1 MAPSRPIQRQR
12 HQLACITLRVARQAL
27 WSPGIES
34 FPSIDVA
41 KSLQPSIRMPLKT
54 HCTPRDSVFAGDRRA
69 TVLSLDTFLKG
80 KVHGGEFFDENY
92 FTNGMTTLV
101 DRAFR
106 HLSGTGAG
114 SSVFLL
120 SQAMGGGKTHSM
132 IGLGLLA
139 RDPALRRRVLADK
152 DPAPKLGRCRVVG
165 FNGRSTDA
173 PGGIW
178 GSIAEQ
184 LNRAEQFARYVSPLL
199 SAPGPEAWKQL
210 LGGDPLV
217 LFLDELPP
225 YLEYAVAVPVGNAD
239 LGVVT
244 TTALANLFVAVA
256 EMDTVCLVL
265 SDLAGTHFSIG
276 QANLQAAFGR
286 AVQGISA
293 ESKRIAVPIT
303 PVNPNG
309 DELYHILR
317 KRLFKSMASQSEVE
331 RVAAAYRDAL
341 RDAARMNLTSTTP
354 ESLYSRVTDAYPF
367 HPDLRELVGKFKE
380 NDGFQQTRGVI
391 RLMQMVVADLWN
403 TGKAAGME
411 LIHPYDIDLNVDE
424 IASEVRT
431 INPSLSE
438 AIAHDI
444 AHGGDA
450 EVEQIDLANG
460 NADASE
466 AARLI
471 LVASLSTTPG
481 AIHGL
486 REYQLVDCLQRPGRD
501 LSTFKAN
508 VLDKLATRAWYLH
521 NSADGRLFFK
531 NQQNLAAKLR
541 ATAQSLHAETV
552 DRMLR
557 EHLEQHFAVSL
568 RDCYQVVK
576 VLPPPDEVQVEQERT
591 TLVVVRPGMQANQL
605 PISADWQ
612 AWWEQQQYKNRVLF
626 LTGSRDTFQ
635 KVIDAARQTR
645 ALQSIEDELNQEKT
659 PVDDPQWRALDGL
672 RDRIALQFSAALK
685 EAFDQI
691 VYPSI
696 NTALRATGVDLAFAG
711 NSSGEATIRKT
722 LEGAQ
727 KFTTKIDDDA
737 FRSRAEVRLFG
748 SAETKVVLWSD
759 FKRNAAV
766 NTNWPLHKT
775 SALDDLKAE
784 CVRRGLW
791 REEGNHVRRGPFPP
805 PTPLVD
811 VRELSVEEDGDGR
824 TYLKVEPLHAPA
836 IVFETGGT
844 DPTPLVQPRAH
855 PGPFR
860 SHGLALPLPGARPG
874 RPRAHQ
880 PGQGMDGQGPPEV
893 PAAQPR
899 RPLRGGAARPAARG
913 RHCHPLHHGRLSPH
927 PCGRGHL
934 RRHLPRARRQPR
946 RLRHCG
952 CQRPGPVLR
961 GAAHS
966 HSPEGRHRTQTG
978 PCQARPLD
986 AARQARRRRCGVGFH
1001 PAPGRSRHRHHL
1013 RPAAHGRERRR
1024 PAARRLLRRAGRR
1037 LHRQRDAGRRRQAAR
1052 DRRPGQPAH
1061 DGELTRVCHG
1071 AGPAGLAQGHPAA
1084 LRRRQGATASLTSCQ
1099 APHLH
1104 AQ

>member
-1 MAPSRPIQRQR
+1 M
-12 HQLACITLRVARQAL
+12 TLKA
-27 WSPGIES
+27 
-34 FPSIDVA
+34 
-41 KSLQPSIRMPLKT
+41 
-54 HCTPRDSVFAGDRRA
+54 HCVPRDSVFSADRRA
-69 TVLSLDTFLKG
+69 TVLSLDTFLKDQVQG
-80 KVHGGEFFDENY
+80 AQFFDENY
-92 FTNGMTTLV
+92 FTNGMVTLV

-139 RDPALRRRVLADK
+139 RDPELRRAVLSDK

-184 LNRAEQFARYVSPLL
+184 LDKAQQFARYVSPLL

-225 YLEYAVAVPVGNAD
+225 YLEYAVAVPVGNGD
-239 LGVVT
+239 LGLVT

-256 EMDTVCLVL
+256 EMDNVCLVL
-265 SDLAGTHFSIG
+265 SDLAGTNFSIG
-276 QANLQAAFGR
+276 QANLEAAFNR

-293 ESKRIAVPIT
+293 ESRRIAVPIT

-317 KRLFKSMASQSEVE
+317 KRLFQTVAPQTEVDK
-331 RVAAAYRDAL
+331 VAAAYRDAL
-341 RDAARMNLTSTTP
+341 REAGRMNLTTTTP
-354 ESLYSRVTDAYPF
+354 ESLYARVLDSYPF

-380 NDGFQQTRGVI
+380 NEGFQQTRGVI
-391 RLMQMVVADLWN
+391 RLMQMVVSDLWKSD
-403 TGKAAGME
+403 KAAAKD
-411 LIHPYDIDLNVDE
+411 LINPYDIDMNVDE
-424 IASEVRT
+424 IASEIRT

-521 NSADGRLFFK
+521 NSADGRLYFK

-541 ATAQSLHAETV
+541 STAQSLHTETV

-557 EHLEQHFAVSL
+557 EHLEQHFAASL
-568 RDCYQVVK
+568 RDCYQMVK
-576 VLPPPDEVQVEQERT
+576 VLPPLDEVQVEQERT
-591 TLVVVRPGMQANQL
+591 TLVVVRPGGQANQL

-612 AWWEQQQYKNRVLF
+612 AWWGQQQYKNRVLF
-626 LTGSRDTFQ
+626 LSGSRDTFQ

-645 ALQSIEDELNQEKT
+645 ALQSIEDELRAEGT
-659 PVDDPQWRALDGL
+659 PSEDPQWRALDAL
-672 RDRIALQFSAALK
+672 RDRIGLQFSTALK

-696 NTALRATGVDLAFAG
+696 NSALRATGVDLAFAG
-711 NSSGEATIRKT
+711 NRSGEAIIRNT

-727 KFTTKIDDDA
+727 KFTTRIDDDS
-737 FRSRAEVRLFG
+737 FRSRAESRLFG
-748 SAETKVVLWSD
+748 SADTKVALWAD

-766 NTNWPLHKT
+766 NTNWPMHKT

-784 CVRRGLW
+784 CFRRGLW

-805 PTPLVD
+805 PAPSVE
-811 VRELSVEEDGDGR
+811 VRELSVDEDGSGH
-824 TYLKVEPLHAPA
+824 TYLKIEPLHAPA
-836 IVFETGGT
+836 VVYETGDS
-844 DPTPLVQPRAH
+844 DPTSASSPVPTPARFEATALRYRFLAIDPADASRVSPVKEWTATIRLKYKLH
-855 PGPFR
+855 NRGDHYEVELR
-860 SHGLALPLPGARPG
+860 ALPKANGIEIRYTTDGSAPTTVGAASYGGVFRVPAG
-874 RPRAHQ
+874 SRVVSAIAVASAFGINSEVVRIQIPQ
-880 PGQGMDGQGPPEV
+880 PGKEGPKLDATKPVRWTQRVKLDDAGAVWDFIQRLDELATVVAYDLELTAESADGLQHIEYSGAQDAGY
-893 PAAQPR
+893 AAANIKESADKLQDIVGAGT
-899 RPLRGGAARPAARG
+899 LRMTVGSLGF
-913 RHCHPLHHGRLSPH
+913 
-927 PCGRGHL
+927 
-934 RRHLPRARRQPR
+934 
-946 RLRHCG
+946 
-952 CQRPGPVLR
+952 
-961 GAAHS
+961 
-966 HSPEGRHRTQTG
+966 QTG
-978 PCQARPLD
+978 QALLD
-986 AARQARRRRCGVGFH
+986 WLKATN
-1001 PAPGRSRHRHHL
+1001 
-1013 RPAAHGRERRR
+1013 
-1024 PAARRLLRRAGRR
+1024 
-1037 LHRQRDAGRRRQAAR
+1037 
-1052 DRRPGQPAH
+1052 QPFDQSKA
-1061 DGELTRVCHG
+1061 V
-1071 AGPAGLAQGHPAA
+1071 Q
-1084 LRRRQGATASLTSCQ
+1084 
-1099 APHLH
+1099 
-1104 AQ
+1104 

>member
-1 MAPSRPIQRQR
+1 MSIHSLCKPRP
-12 HQLACITLRVARQAL
+12 
-27 WSPGIES
+27 
-34 FPSIDVA
+34 
-41 KSLQPSIRMPLKT
+41 
-54 HCTPRDSVFAGDRRA
+54 SVFSSDRRA

-80 KVHGGEFFDENY
+80 QVNGREFFEENF
-92 FTNGMTTLV
+92 FTNGMLTLV

-106 HLSGTGAG
+106 HLGGAGAG

-132 IGLGLLA
+132 IALGLLA
-139 RDPALRRRVLADK
+139 RDPALRKTVLGEQ
-152 DPAPKLGRCRVVG
+152 DPAPKLGRSRVVG

-173 PGGIW
+173 AGGIW

-184 LNRAEQFARYVSPLL
+184 LGKAEQFARYGSPLL

-256 EMDTVCLVL
+256 DMDNVCLVL
-265 SDLAGTHFSIG
+265 SDLAGTNFSIG
-276 QANLQAAFGR
+276 QANLESAFNR
-286 AVQGISA
+286 AVQGITS
-293 ESKRIAVPIT
+293 ESRRYAVPIT

-317 KRLFKSMASQSEVE
+317 KRLFEHVAPEPEIQT
-331 RVAAAYRDAL
+331 VAAAYREGL
-341 RDAARMNLTSTTP
+341 REANRMNLTTTSP
-354 ESLYSRVTDAYPF
+354 EALYARVVDSYPF

-380 NDGFQQTRGVI
+380 NEGFQQTRGVI
-391 RLMQMVVADLWN
+391 RLMQMVVSDLWKSE
-403 TGKAAGME
+403 KAAKMD
-411 LIHPYDIDLNVDE
+411 LIHPYDLDLNLDE

-438 AIAHDI
+438 AIAHDV

-450 EVEQIDLANG
+450 EVEQIDLTNG
-460 NADASE
+460 NSDASD

-501 LSTFKAN
+501 LSTFKTN

-541 ATAQSLHAETV
+541 STALALHSETV

-557 EHLEQHFAVSL
+557 EHLEQYFSASL

-576 VLPPPDEVQVEQERT
+576 VLPPPDEVAVEQEKT
-591 TLVVVRPGMQANQL
+591 TLVIVRPGGQANQL

-612 AWWEQQQYKNRVLF
+612 AWWDQQQYKNRVLF

-635 KVIDAARQTR
+635 KVLDSARQTR
-645 ALQSIEDELNQEKT
+645 ALQSIEDELKAENT
-659 PVDDPQWRALDGL
+659 PSDDPQWRALDGL
-672 RDRIALQFSAALK
+672 RDRVGLQFTAALK
-685 EAFDQI
+685 EAFDHI

-696 NTALRATGVDLAFAG
+696 NSALRATGTDLAFAG
-711 NSSGEATIRKT
+711 NQSGEATIRKT

-727 KFTTKIDDDA
+727 KFTTKIDDDS
-737 FRSRAEVRLFG
+737 FRSRAEARLFG
-748 SAETKVVLWSD
+748 SADAKIVLWSD
-759 FKRNAAV
+759 FKRAAAV

-791 REEGNHVRRGPFPP
+791 REEGNHIRRARFQPP
-805 PTPLVD
+805 VPEGAS
-811 VRELSVEEDGDGR
+811 RELSVQEDGDGH
-824 TYLKVEPLHAPA
+824 TFLKVEPLHAPS
-836 IVFETGGT
+836 VVYETGDS
-844 DPTPLVQPRAH
+844 DPTRASSPVPTPARFEATGLRYRFLAFDPNDLARDSAVREWTARIRLKYQLH
-855 PGPFR
+855 NRGDHYEVELLALPKASGVVIRYTTDGSSPTSAGFATYDGPFR
-860 SHGLALPLPGARPG
+860 VPEACRIVCAMAVASGYDLNSETIRIPIPQKGKEESTLNPAIPARWNQQTKLDDSGAVWDFIPRMEKVAGMTAYDIGLTAESS
-874 RPRAHQ
+874 
-880 PGQGMDGQGPPEV
+880 DGQQNVEFSGALE
-893 PAAQPR
+893 
-899 RPLRGGAARPAARG
+899 GGY
-913 RHCHPLHHGRLSPH
+913 
-927 PCGRGHL
+927 
-934 RRHLPRARRQPR
+934 
-946 RLRHCG
+946 
-952 CQRPGPVLR
+952 
-961 GAAHS
+961 
-966 HSPEGRHRTQTG
+966 
-978 PCQARPLD
+978 D
-986 AARQARRRRCGVGFH
+986 AAALKAVAEKLQDIVSGGSLRMVIGSLGFPTGQA
-1001 PAPGRSRHRHHL
+1001 
-1013 RPAAHGRERRR
+1013 
-1024 PAARRLLRRAGRR
+1024 LLDWLKATN
-1037 LHRQRDAGRRRQAAR
+1037 
-1052 DRRPGQPAH
+1052 QPFN
-1061 DGELTRVCHG
+1061 
-1071 AGPAGLAQGHPAA
+1071 LAKVTQ
-1084 LRRRQGATASLTSCQ
+1084 
-1099 APHLH
+1099 
-1104 AQ
+1104 